1 MEYNIK
7 SRDIQD
13 RINWIALHSS
23 IRFEDLNILQ
33 KEALLVMQPILEIY
47 DINYLIY
54 NDGAT
59 MKANE
64 DRNYGEIPYDHYV
77 MMPTSV
83 SFCNKMNELLN
94 NGQNLIKIGQDV
106 CSYEAKIKKRPL
118 NEGTVIFSSG
128 TDWITFNTPR
138 NNIQVNQDLMKWG

>member
-23 IRFEDLNILQ
+23 VRFDDLNILQ

-59 MKANE
+59 MRANE
-64 DRNYGEIPYDHYV
+64 DKNYGETPYNHYV
-77 MMPTSV
+77 MIPTSV

-94 NGQNLIKIGQDV
+94 SGQNLIKIGQDV
-106 CSYEAKIKKRPL
+106 CSYESKMKKRPL
-118 NEGTVIFSSG
+118 NDGTVIFSSG
-128 TDWITFNTPR
+128 TNWITFNTPKD
-138 NNIQVNQDLMKWG
+138 NIQVTQDLMKWR